1 MINTQLLNDA
11 LTTVAFI
18 VGLVVAISAWVAAA
32 AALHRRH
39 VHTTQIRVIEEHL
52 EHAAEHSPAPVR

>member
-18 VGLVVAISAWVAAA
+18 VGLVAAISAWVAAA

-39 VHTTQIRVIEEHL
+39 ADTTRIRVIEEHL
-52 EHAAEHSPAPVR
+52 ADAAEHSPAPVR

>member
-11 LTTVAFI
+11 LTTVAVI

-39 VHTTQIRVIEEHL
+39 AHTTQIRVIEEHPTD
-52 EHAAEHSPAPVR
+52 AAEHSPAPVR